1 MTDQLARMLMLLV
14 DRYSRS
20 PQFNRYSFKED
31 MKSEAILNLC
41 NNALK
46 FDPAKSSN
54 PFAFYTT
61 AIRNSFLQ
69 YLNHEKKQRI
79 VRDTLLVE
87 NGETPSYSF
96 QEHGQSHLDSIYGTD
111 HEGEADQIIPPDD
124 SYTELG
130 VEPSIDDLE
139 NIPEDGE
146 EVEVLEGEL
155 QEASQKTV
163 NRPYGFGKKEQKPED
178 LSKVPKKVLRGR
190 HIKQFV
196 EFS

>member
-46 FDPAKSSN
+46 FDPARSSN

-61 AIRNSFLQ
+61 AIRHSFLQ

-87 NGETPSYSF
+87 NGETPSYNF
-96 QEHGQSHLDSIYGTD
+96 QESGQHHLDDIYGTD
-111 HEGEADQIIPPDD
+111 HDSDPVTTTADD

-130 VEPSIDDLE
+130 VEPTISDDPE
-139 NIPEDGE
+139 NQPIDGE
-146 EVEVLEGEL
+146 TSVDGEIVEADPVT
-155 QEASQKTV
+155 K
-163 NRPYGFGKKEQKPED
+163 NRPYGKFSKEKKPED
-178 LSKVPKKVLRGR
+178 ASKLPKKILRGR